1 MSATELALRHG
12 RALLFLAVAAAAGGL
27 LSARTLP
34 KAVYPEVAFPREQVV
49 ATLDGASA
57 DAVNIA
63 LTRPLEAGLA
73 GLPGVE
79 QLRSKTIRGAVELS
93 LFFSPDSDL
102 AAVHALLLAR
112 LADLREQLPPS
123 TSVSAERV
131 LPSSFPILSLN
142 VQGPY
147 PPEQLS
153 ELALYTIRPALAGLP
168 GVGPVTVQSSSTREL
183 QVRLDPR
190 KLAAAHTTA
199 AQVAERLQQQN
210 KVQTVAR
217 LSDQHELLLAI
228 ATGEFHTPDDVSAAL
243 VAGTND
249 SPLRVA
255 DLGTVAWGT
264 APHTSLIRV
273 SGKPGAIINIARR
286 LGGDALALDEAVH
299 ARLDSLRSQ
308 LPPGIEI
315 VPVYE
320 QATFV
325 ADGVRSLWHAVLFG
339 ALFAVLVL
347 ALFLRD
353 LRATAI
359 AALSLPLTLAAS
371 LLALRA
377 FNQTLNL
384 MSLGGLAIAVGLVI
398 DDAVVVIEAVH
409 AKLEGGASPEEAA
422 KQGTEELFWPVIGT
436 SLTTVVVF
444 LPLGFLDGVAGQ
456 FFAALSI
463 ALSSAVILS
472 LPIALGVLPGLAAR
486 FLKPLGREAKPSQLQ
501 LLYTK
506 SLARALDHPGRIVA
520 VAALLSALGVGLLIS
535 LPTDFLPEADEGSFV
550 IDYYA
555 PPGASL
561 KDADALAAQI
571 EDLLRDTPEVAA
583 FSRRLGAE
591 LGPPTA
597 TLASRGDVAV
607 LLKRDR
613 SREIDAII
621 DELRGKL
628 ASRVPGLRVE
638 FAQVLSDMLGDL
650 QGSPEPIEVRL
661 LGPDPAVLRGLAHQV
676 AQALD
681 GQPGL
686 VDLFNGDEGCAPEL
700 QLRVDSQQ
708 AGRRGLSTNAIVEQL
723 SASFLGT
730 VATQLHAPDHLID
743 VRVRSEPDPAPD
755 LPPPPEQLLA
765 TQVSTP
771 DGTLVPLRSLV
782 ETSRACKPAALLR
795 WNQRNEVHVTARLSG
810 TSLGGAVREVKKRT
824 ASLQLPV
831 GYQLELGGLF
841 EQQQSGFKSL
851 LLVLAC
857 ALFAVLV
864 VLLFQLRSFALSL
877 AILGAAPLALA
888 GGALALFITRTS
900 LNVSSMMGA
909 ILLIGLVVK
918 NGILLLDYAQ
928 LEEGSLRERLLR
940 AGQMRLRPILMTTAA
955 TLAGLLPLVIGIGS
969 GSELHRPLAIAVVGG
984 LLLSTAATLFA
995 VPALALLFAR
1005 VERTK
1010 DESAKGG

>member
-12 RALLFLAVAAAAGGL
+12 RALLFLSVAAAAGGL

-102 AAVHALLLAR
+102 AAGHALLLAR
-112 LADLREQLPPS
+112 LADLREQLPPG

-183 QVRLDPR
+183 EVRLDPR

-199 AQVAERLQQQN
+199 TQVAERLQQQN

-217 LSDQHELLLAI
+217 LNDQHELLLAI
-228 ATGEFHTPDDVSAAL
+228 ATGELRTADDVSAAL

-249 SPLRVA
+249 SPLRVS
-255 DLGTVAWGT
+255 DLGTVSWGT

-273 SGKPGAIINIARR
+273 SGKPGAIINVARR

-444 LPLGFLDGVAGQ
+444 IPLGFLEGVAGQ

-463 ALSSAVILS
+463 SLSSAVILS
-472 LPIALGVLPGLAAR
+472 LPIALGVLPGLAAK
-486 FLKPLGREAKPSQLQ
+486 FLKPLGHEVKPSRLQ
-501 LLYTK
+501 LLYAK
-506 SLARALDHPGRIVA
+506 QLSRALNHPGRVVI
-520 VAALLSALGVGLLIS
+520 VAALLSALGLGLLIS

-550 IDYYA
+550 IDYYT

-613 SREIDAII
+613 SRAVDEII

-650 QGSPEPIEVRL
+650 QGSPEPVEVRV
-661 LGPDPAVLRGLAHQV
+661 LGPDPLVLRGIAHQV

-700 QLRVDSQQ
+700 ELRVDSQQ
-708 AGRRGLSTNAIVEQL
+708 AGRRGLSTSAIAEQL
-723 SASFLGT
+723 SA
-730 VATQLHAPDHLID
+730 PDHQID
-743 VRVRSEPDPAPD
+743 DRVRSEPDPAPD

-765 TQVSTP
+765 AQVTTP
-771 DGTLVPLRSLV
+771 DGALVPLRSLA
-782 ETSRACKPAALLR
+782 ETTRSCKPAALLR

-810 TSLGGAVREVKKRT
+810 TSLGSAVKEVKKRT
-824 ASLQLPV
+824 AGLQLPV

-857 ALFAVLV
+857 ALLAVLL

-900 LNVSSMMGA
+900 LNVSSMMGS

-928 LEEGSLRERLLR
+928 LEQGKLRERLLR

-955 TLAGLLPLVIGIGS
+955 TLAGLMPLVIGIGS

-995 VPALALLFAR
+995 VPALALLF
-1005 VERTK
+1005 TK
-1010 DESAKGG
+1010 NETAKD